1 MSDLTPKQQQLMNAW
16 GAIHKGAGEAL
27 DWIEQVRGNA
37 ASVEAEADGL
47 NLRLRRARN
56 RARNLQRASASPM
69 VVGFFGLSQAG
80 KSYLISAL
88 AAGKNGKLESD
99 FGGRNLD
106 FIQHVN
112 PTGLGAEATGLVT
125 RFSCRAKPSP
135 DANFPIE
142 LKMLSEIEIAK
153 ILSNA
158 WFEDFDQEKLDYEFT
173 EQRIQ
178 SVLSAFEG
186 HEAENLQPGVS
197 SDDVV
202 DLWDYLK
209 NNYEKS
215 VRSLDDHY
223 WPRAMKLAPRLSP
236 RQRAKLFAPLWGEQH
251 LLTELYETLAGALQK
266 LGFPEKVFAPL
277 STLVQEKDGQ
287 LVQDYNIMAVEM
299 LTRLGTRRD
308 VQVSVLPVIAD
319 KVLGSAG
326 ISAAQLAALT
336 VEMTFRLVN
345 PPNDPVVQDVDL
357 LDFPGYRSR
366 SQMRHISEAAGA
378 ESADEVC
385 PVANLLLRGK
395 VAYLFERYSDAQEMN
410 ALVICT
416 STKGQSEVVSV
427 APVLTRWIHNTQGA
441 TSRERGNR
449 DPGLIWA
456 VTMMDMFISNTLSLQ
471 EKSHLVVAC
480 ENMMKMTI
488 LERFGNQEWMKDWS
502 GQPFNNTYLV
512 RKPRLESSFIELS
525 DSREELSIVERHKV
539 HLEKLGIEFEACQP
553 VARHVRD
560 PRAALDAVL
569 QLNDGGISR
578 FSSSFKS
585 FANIDFKLSRIQ
597 EQLDQCRLDL
607 LDHGLY
613 TWREEDFEQLLNR
626 KREKVKFL
634 LKTLGADPDAVSE
647 LIHSLQVP
655 VEQLRTLYLGGV
667 YDIDAEDEGEGE
679 AEPAA
684 KAPLNKAPALNFGD
698 VFDAPATAA
707 APAAKPLARRLTS
720 EQRFARAA
728 LKAWIK
734 HMRELCNQ
742 PQRLLSLRV
751 TREVMEALTEELVS
765 AVRRPALLEQLDEA
779 VMQRILSGSRRDQL
793 VQRQVM
799 AVQLVMRDFLS
810 WFGLL
815 EKPVDQRPLALLGEK
830 GPLFSF
836 YSTVAVGDLPTLPKQ
851 PSHQEQRFV
860 IDWLSGV
867 AWLTQ
872 ENAKSGSDPEITTEQ
887 RRQLAVLLNTFQAS

>member
-16 GAIHKGAGEAL
+16 GAIHKGAGQAL
-27 DWIEQVRGNA
+27 EWIDQVRGNA

-47 NLRLRRARN
+47 SLRLRRARN
-56 RARNLQRASASPM
+56 RARNLQRAAATPM

-88 AAGKNGKLESD
+88 AAGSNGRLESD
-99 FGGRNLD
+99 FGGKTLD

-125 RFSCRAKPSP
+125 RFSCRAQPSP
-135 DANFPIE
+135 DANYPIE
-142 LKMLSEIEIAK
+142 LKMLSEIEVAK

-158 WFEDFDQEKLDYEFT
+158 WFEDFDQEKIDYEFT

-178 SVLSAFEG
+178 SLLAEFEG
-186 HEAENLQPGVS
+186 KEAEQPQPGVN

-209 NNYEKS
+209 HNYEKS
-215 VRSLDDHY
+215 VRRLDEHY
-223 WPRAMKLAPRLSP
+223 WPRALKLAPRLTP
-236 RQRAKLFAPLWGEQH
+236 RQRARLFAPLWGEQQA
-251 LLTELYETLAGALQK
+251 LTELYETLAGALQK
-266 LGFPEKVFAPL
+266 LGFPDKVFAPL
-277 STLVQEKDGQ
+277 STLVQEQNGAF
-287 LVQDYNIMAVEM
+287 VQDYNIMAVEM
-299 LTRLGTRRD
+299 LTRIGTRRD
-308 VQVSVLPVIAD
+308 VQVSVLPVVAG
-319 KVLGSAG
+319 KVQGSAG
-326 ISAAQLAALT
+326 VSAAELAALT
-336 VEMTFRLVN
+336 VEMTFRLIN
-345 PPNDPVVQDVDL
+345 PPNAPVVQDVDL

-366 SQMRHISEAAGA
+366 SQMRSIDEAAGP
-378 ESADEVC
+378 EGPDVIC

-441 TSRERGNR
+441 TPKERGNR
-449 DPGLIWA
+449 TPGLIWA

-512 RKPRLESSFIELS
+512 RKPRLDTPFIQLS
-525 DSREELSIVERHKV
+525 DGREEVALVERYAP
-539 HLEKLGIEFEACQP
+539 HLQKLGSEFEACEP
-553 VARHVRD
+553 VARHVRE
-560 PRAALDAVL
+560 PRTALEAVL

-585 FANIDFKLSRIQ
+585 FSNLDFKLSRIE
-597 EQLDQCRLDL
+597 EQLLQCRADL

-613 TWREEDFEQLLNR
+613 TWREEDFDALLAR
-626 KREKVKFL
+626 KREKVKYL
-634 LKTLGADPDAVSE
+634 LKTLGADPDTISE
-647 LIHSLQVP
+647 LIHALQLP
-655 VEQLRTLYLGGV
+655 TEQLRELYLGGV
-667 YDIDAEDEGEGE
+667 YDIDADEEEDGEPE
-679 AEPAA
+679 SAF
-684 KAPLNKAPALNFGD
+684 KAPANKAPAIDFGSL
-698 VFDAPATAA
+698 FDSAPEQPAA
-707 APAAKPLARRLTS
+707 APKPLAKRLTS

-734 HMRELCNQ
+734 HMRDIGNQ
-742 PQRLLSLRV
+742 PQRLLSLRMS
-751 TREVMEALTEELVS
+751 RELMEALTEELVS

-779 VMQRILSGSRRDQL
+779 VTRRIIGGARRDQL

-815 EKPVDQRPLALLGEK
+815 DKPVSERPVCLLGNK
-830 GPLFSF
+830 GPVFDF
-836 YSTVAVGDLPTLPKQ
+836 YNKVAIGELPNLPEK
-851 PSHQEQRFV
+851 PSHQEQRFLV
-860 IDWLSGV
+860 DWLSGL

-872 ENAKSGSDPEITTEQ
+872 ENAKGGADPEITTEQ
-887 RRQLAVLLNTFQAS
+887 RHQLAALLNTFEAS